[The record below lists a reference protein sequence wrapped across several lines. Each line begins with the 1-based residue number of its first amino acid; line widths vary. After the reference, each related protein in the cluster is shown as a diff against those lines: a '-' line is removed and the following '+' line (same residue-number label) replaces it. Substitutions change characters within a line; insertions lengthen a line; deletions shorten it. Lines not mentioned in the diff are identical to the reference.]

1 MLNLQDLTEVYKT
14 MFDTSFAQTFVISG
28 KIIGCFLIII
38 SMYAKIFKNFG
49 RWDKL
54 LIKESEGHSLP
65 YTLVSGLVLI
75 GLILIS
81 TSIFTLTDNIF
92 ASIEKEFVE
101 KHMGNFEL
109 FEYMEDPYEKERENE
124 EFSIFNIEALLSKIV
139 MQVHKVLSG
148 SWIISGVMS
157 LLMFMLDSIVYGMF
171 LCERFFV
178 LGAIKLLSPLIL
190 AFSVFEKFRSMLY
203 DLMKVLL
210 RWYLVII
217 PFFFVNIF
225 CGAIVKNM
233 PAAMTQIAG
242 ETGGEILFNSSRAIF
257 LLFII
262 IIKFKLFSTSKSILK
277 EIIK

>member
-49 RWDKL
+49 QWDKL
-54 LIKESEGHSLP
+54 LIKESEEHSLP
-65 YTLVSGLVLI
+65 YTLVSGLILI
-75 GLILIS
+75 GLILLS
-81 TSIFTLTDNIF
+81 TSIFTLTDNVF
-92 ASIEKEFVE
+92 ASIEKEFVQ
-101 KHMGNFEL
+101 KHTESFEL
-109 FEYMEDPYEKERENE
+109 LEYMQDPYEKEREDE
-124 EFSIFNIEALLSKIV
+124 EFSIFNLEALLSKIS
-139 MQVHKVLSG
+139 MQFHKVVSG

-157 LLMFMLDSIVYGMF
+157 LLMYMLDSIIYGIF

-178 LGAIKLLSPLIL
+178 LGVIKLMSPLIF
-190 AFSVFEKFRSMLY
+190 AFSVFEKFRSLLY

-233 PAAMTQIAG
+233 PGAMTQIAG
-242 ETGGEILFNSSRAIF
+242 ETGGELLFNSSRAIF
-257 LLFII
+257 FLFLII
-262 IIKFKLFSTSKSILK
+262 VKFKLFNTSKTVLK